1 MLLGCDSNDGEIRM
15 TSRDEYLQSVL
26 GWARTTDAVLA
37 LIQTGSLAR
46 RDGPADEYSD
56 LDIEIIGS
64 DPDTLARDD
73 DWLRRIGPLI
83 TVLRLDAG
91 DDQPWPTRLAIYQ
104 GGVKIDF
111 TVAGIERLHRM
122 AGSEGLD
129 DLYARGYRVLL
140 DKAGIAA
147 SLPPPP
153 YRFPV
158 EPLPS
163 QQEFQA
169 SVEEFW
175 FEAFHVPRYLARGEL
190 WLVKQRDW
198 TMKTLLLRMA
208 QWHALALHD
217 GNVDVWHNGLRMDQW
232 ADRDTWQAMQRI
244 FGRFDTADARRAFEA
259 TVRLYGRLGR
269 EVAERAGLEYPQ
281 ACEDQIQNLNRMV
294 LSRLGG

>member
-1 MLLGCDSNDGEIRM
+1 M
-15 TSRDEYLQSVL
+15 TSRADYLQSVL
-26 GWARTTDAVLA
+26 DWASATDAVVA

-46 RDGPADEYSD
+46 QDDSADEYSD
-56 LDIEIIGS
+56 LDIEIITS
-64 DPDTLARDD
+64 DSDALVRDD
-73 DWLRRIGPLI
+73 GWLHRIGELI
-83 TVLRLDAG
+83 TVLRLEAG
-91 DDQPWPTRLAIYQ
+91 NDQPWPTRLAIYR

-111 TVAGIERLHRM
+111 TVAGIERLRRVT
-122 AGSEGLD
+122 APAGLD

-140 DKAGIAA
+140 DKAGVAA
-147 SLPPPP
+147 SLAPAP

-163 QQEFQA
+163 QQEFQT

-208 QWHALALHD
+208 QWHALALHG
-217 GNVDVWHNGLRMDQW
+217 GNVDVWHNGLRMEQW
-232 ADRDTWQAMQRI
+232 VDRDTWHAMQQV

-269 EVAERAGLEYPQ
+269 EVAQRAGLEYPQ
-281 ACEDQIQNLNRMV
+281 ACEDQIQDLNRAV

>member
-1 MLLGCDSNDGEIRM
+1 M

-26 GWARTTDAVLA
+26 DWAGATDAVLA

-46 RDGPADEYSD
+46 QDGSADEYSD
-56 LDIEIIGS
+56 LDIEIICS
-64 DPDTLARDD
+64 DPETLATDD
-73 DWLRRIGPLI
+73 DWLRQIGPVV

-91 DDQPWPTRLAIYQ
+91 HDQPWPTRLAIYR

-122 AGSEGLD
+122 IGPEGLD

-140 DKAGIAA
+140 DKAGITA

-153 YRFPV
+153 YRFPA
-158 EPLPS
+158 ESLPS

-175 FEAFHVPRYLARGEL
+175 FEAFHVPRYLARGEP

-208 QWHALALHD
+208 QWHAAAVQH

-232 ADRDTWQAMQRI
+232 TDRDTWQAMQQV
-244 FGRFDTADARRAFEA
+244 FGRFDATDARRAFEA

-269 EVAERAGLEYPQ
+269 EVAERARLEYPQ
-281 ACEDQIQNLNRMV
+281 ACEDQIQDLNRMV
-294 LSRLGG
+294 LSRLVG

>member
-1 MLLGCDSNDGEIRM
+1 M
-15 TSRDEYLQSVL
+15 TLRDKYLQSVL
-26 GWARTTDAVLA
+26 EWASATDAVLA

-46 RDGPADEYSD
+46 QDDSADEYSD
-56 LDIEIIGS
+56 LDIEIISS
-64 DPDTLARDD
+64 DSDALARDD
-73 DWLRRIGPLI
+73 GWLHRIGPLI
-83 TVLRLDAG
+83 TVLRLEAG
-91 DDQPWPTRLAIYQ
+91 NDQPWPTRLAIYQ

-111 TVAGIERLHRM
+111 TVAGLERLRRM
-122 AGSEGLD
+122 TAPAGLD
-129 DLYARGYRVLL
+129 DLYARGHRVLL
-140 DKAGIAA
+140 DKAGVAA

-163 QQEFQA
+163 QHEFQT

-208 QWHALALHD
+208 QWHALALRPGH
-217 GNVDVWHNGLRMDQW
+217 VDVWHNGLRMDQW
-232 ADRDTWQAMQRI
+232 ADRDTWHAMQQI
-244 FGRFDTADARRAFEA
+244 FGGFDSADAQRAFEA

-269 EVAERAGLEYPQ
+269 EVAQRAGLEYPQ
-281 ACEDQIQNLNRMV
+281 ACEDQIQDLNRAV
-294 LSRLGG
+294 LARLGG